1 MWAINSLSLECKL
14 IFLQNQKTQILKVE
28 ADALQL
34 NLNCWCTSRDT
45 LGIITTFASD
55 NYWEIYNDSTN
66 LQIQPEKRYLQNLTK
81 QGQFEYWRRLRL
93 FHGKIDILVSFIR
106 QFASQ
111 EYETLEE

>member
-1 MWAINSLSLECKL
+1 MLNFS
-14 IFLQNQKTQILKVE
+14 QNQKSQILKVE
-28 ADALQL
+28 TDSLEL

-55 NYWEIYNDSTN
+55 NYRRIYNDSTN
-66 LQIQPEKRYLQNLTK
+66 IQIQPEKRYLQNQTK

-111 EYETLEE
+111 EYETREE